1 MNAKTYCSVPGDAGK
16 FLLRLTLA
24 VGMWPH
30 GAQKVLGWFGG
41 AGFSGTYEAFTD
53 KMHIWGPLA
62 LAAILTEFFAPILLV
77 AGFLTRIAA
86 LLLAIN
92 MSVAMTYHTQYGFFM
107 NWYGN
112 QKGEGIE
119 YQLIYIGSALALLLI
134 GPGRFSV
141 DKVVLGK
148 FLPPQLPEGKC

>member
-1 MNAKTYCSVPGDAGK
+1 MNAKAYISVPEDAGK
-16 FLLRLTLA
+16 FLLRLSLA

-41 AGFSGTYEAFTD
+41 AGFSGTYDAFTD

-62 LAAILTEFFAPILLV
+62 LAAILTEFFAPLLLV

-92 MSVAMTYHTQYGFFM
+92 MSVAMTYNVQNGFFM
-107 NWYGN
+107 NWYNN

-119 YQLIYIGSALALLLI
+119 YQLVYVGCALALLLI

-148 FLPPQLPEGKC
+148 FLPPQIADEDR